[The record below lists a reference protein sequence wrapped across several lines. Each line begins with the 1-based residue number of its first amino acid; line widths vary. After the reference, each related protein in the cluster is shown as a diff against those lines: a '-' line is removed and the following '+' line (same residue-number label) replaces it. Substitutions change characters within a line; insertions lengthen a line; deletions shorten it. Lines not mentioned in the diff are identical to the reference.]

1 VPVTPFF
8 ILEARD
14 PQRVVGHMTA
24 LKPSSAGRLKE
35 RRRRPEE
42 GGDEWEPIKILHRN
56 LAYILKMTRRTS
68 LLTQPK
74 PPSYRSA
81 IGPRNRARNRSENT
95 ERC

>member
-42 GGDEWEPIKILHRN
+42 GG
-56 LAYILKMTRRTS
+56 
-68 LLTQPK
+68 
-74 PPSYRSA
+74 
-81 IGPRNRARNRSENT
+81 GG
-95 ERC
+95 